1 MMPLKFVSNQWIY
14 TLRSESKPTYYAI
27 QGKKKKKKKTF
38 YIFSCCYSYDS
49 WIAFTQNIDSWK
61 LHDSVFETDS
71 VSLLEQINFD
81 TSSNLLLQL
90 LGDCGTVYC

>member
-1 MMPLKFVSNQWIY
+1 MKAGYILICFY
-14 TLRSESKPTYYAI
+14 KPTYSPI
-27 QGKKKKKKKTF
+27 KGKKKKKKKTF

-90 LGDCGTVYC
+90 LGDCGTVYCWKVTTKF